1 MLRHFDQKGNLHF
14 VAECDKIVSEKE
26 KNRAP
31 PGAPAAGKSG
41 KKGRK
46 NMITANTNPKTAETV
61 REFLKK
67 AAAELAIVSM
77 DNIERLPENAKI
89 IAFTKID
96 AFNAIRRKYVKK
108 PAENVHAFR
117 TYGRPFD
124 DLTETEKINLDL
136 DFSGALE
143 AEKDVLDFSF
153 ELISAGLLPR

>member
-1 MLRHFDQKGNLHF
+1 
-14 VAECDKIVSEKE
+14 
-26 KNRAP
+26 
-31 PGAPAAGKSG
+31 
-41 KKGRK
+41 
-46 NMITANTNPKTAETV
+46 MITTNTNPKTAETV

-77 DNIERLPENAKI
+77 DNIERLPENEKI
-89 IAFTKID
+89 IAFAKID

-124 DLTETEKINLDL
+124 ALTETEKINLDL

-153 ELISAGLLPR
+153 ELISAGLLPFEKKA